1 MGAGIAK
8 ESLTNL
14 TDHIPNMGG
23 FHCAMIGLD
32 SAGKTTV
39 LYRLKFNQYMNT
51 APTIGFNC
59 EKVRFH
65 GSSFTL
71 WDVGGQDK
79 LRPLWRSYTRC
90 TDGIIFVVDSCKEDR
105 LEEAKLELLK
115 IYKSCSERKA
125 MSKHSGGFQKI
136 PVLILANKQDLPMA
150 LDVYKLEQL
159 LGLKELGKECWHI
172 QPTCA
177 ITGDGLEEG
186 FSRLVEMMSGKRK
199 VTKNNIM
206 VGNHHTGSSSALNNN
221 LKKSHSSTKVF
232 RKVQRSHSH
241 HY

>member
-14 TDHIPNMGG
+14 TDHIPNLGG

-59 EKVRFH
+59 EKVRFN

-115 IYKSCSERKA
+115 IYKSCSERRVS
-125 MSKHSGGFQKI
+125 SKHSNGKI

-150 LDVYKLEQL
+150 LDVSKLEHL
-159 LGLKELGKECWHI
+159 LGLKHLAKERWHI

-186 FSRLVEMMSGKRK
+186 MSKLVEMISGKRK
-199 VTKNNIM
+199 ITKNNILDSKM
-206 VGNHHTGSSSALNNN
+206 SANGSSSALNNN
-221 LKKSHSSTKVF
+221 LKKSVSSSKVF

>member
-1 MGAGIAK
+1 MNALRQLALIPSQAFFTLPSTFTIHSDLGV
-8 ESLTNL
+8 LTS
-14 TDHIPNMGG
+14 G
-23 FHCAMIGLD
+23 FVSQYIN
-32 SAGKTTV
+32 SV
-39 LYRLKFNQYMNT
+39 SNNFYLYSTLQ
-51 APTIGFNC
+51 I
-59 EKVRFH
+59 RFH

-125 MSKHSGGFQKI
+125 MSKHSNGNI

-150 LDVYKLEQL
+150 LDVFKLEHL

-177 ITGDGLEEG
+177 ITGEGLEEG
-186 FSRLVEMMSGKRK
+186 MTKLLEMISGKRK
-199 VTKNNIM
+199 IGKSVLGSNSS
-206 VGNHHTGSSSALNNN
+206 GSSSALNNN
-221 LKKSHSSTKVF
+221 IKKSQSTKVF

>member
-1 MGAGIAK
+1 MLA
-8 ESLTNL
+8 
-14 TDHIPNMGG
+14 
-23 FHCAMIGLD
+23 
-32 SAGKTTV
+32 
-39 LYRLKFNQYMNT
+39 Y
-51 APTIGFNC
+51 
-59 EKVRFH
+59 
-65 GSSFTL
+65 
-71 WDVGGQDK
+71 
-79 LRPLWRSYTRC
+79 
-90 TDGIIFVVDSCKEDR
+90 CKEDR

-125 MSKHSGGFQKI
+125 MSKHSGGLQKI

>member
-125 MSKHSGGFQKI
+125 MSKHSGGLQKI

-150 LDVYKLEQL
+150 LDVYKLEHL

-199 VTKNNIM
+199 VTKINILA
-206 VGNHHTGSSSALNNN
+206 NQSHGSSSALNNN

>member
-14 TDHIPNMGG
+14 ADHIPNLGA

-90 TDGIIFVVDSCKEDR
+90 TDGIIFVVDSCKEER

-115 IYKSCSERKA
+115 IYKSCTEKRALSKA
-125 MSKHSGGFQKI
+125 SNGSI

-150 LDVYKLEQL
+150 LDTCKLEHL
-159 LGLKELGKECWHI
+159 LGLKQLGKECWHI
-172 QPTCA
+172 QSTCA
-177 ITGDGLEEG
+177 ITGEGLEEG
-186 FSRLVEMMSGKRK
+186 MTKLHEMISGKRK
-199 VTKNNIM
+199 NGKSVLGNNSS
-206 VGNHHTGSSSALNNN
+206 SSSALNNN
-221 LKKSHSSTKVF
+221 IKKSLSTKVS

>member
-1 MGAGIAK
+1 M
-8 ESLTNL
+8 
-14 TDHIPNMGG
+14 
-23 FHCAMIGLD
+23 
-32 SAGKTTV
+32 
-39 LYRLKFNQYMNT
+39 
-51 APTIGFNC
+51 
-59 EKVRFH
+59 
-65 GSSFTL
+65 
-71 WDVGGQDK
+71 
-79 LRPLWRSYTRC
+79 
-90 TDGIIFVVDSCKEDR
+90 
-105 LEEAKLELLK
+105 EEAKLELLK

-125 MSKHSGGFQKI
+125 MSKHSNGNI

-150 LDVYKLEQL
+150 LDVYKLEHL

-186 FSRLVEMMSGKRK
+186 FSRLVEMMSGKSRK
-199 VTKNNIM
+199 VTKNNILL
-206 VGNHHTGSSSALNNN
+206 NQSHGSSQSALNNN

>member
-1 MGAGIAK
+1 
-8 ESLTNL
+8 
-14 TDHIPNMGG
+14 
-23 FHCAMIGLD
+23 
-32 SAGKTTV
+32 
-39 LYRLKFNQYMNT
+39 
-51 APTIGFNC
+51 
-59 EKVRFH
+59 
-65 GSSFTL
+65 
-71 WDVGGQDK
+71 
-79 LRPLWRSYTRC
+79 
-90 TDGIIFVVDSCKEDR
+90 
-105 LEEAKLELLK
+105 
-115 IYKSCSERKA
+115 
-125 MSKHSGGFQKI
+125 MSKHSGGLQKI

-150 LDVYKLEQL
+150 LDVYKLEHL

-199 VTKNNIM
+199 VTKNNILA
-206 VGNHHTGSSSALNNN
+206 NQSHGSSNALNNN

>member
-1 MGAGIAK
+1 MQYF
-8 ESLTNL
+8 NL
-14 TDHIPNMGG
+14 ICS
-23 FHCAMIGLD
+23 F
-32 SAGKTTV
+32 
-39 LYRLKFNQYMNT
+39 
-51 APTIGFNC
+51 
-59 EKVRFH
+59 KVRFH

-115 IYKSCSERKA
+115 IYKSCSERKLQKT
-125 MSKHSGGFQKI
+125 SNGKIIGNKI

-150 LDVYKLEQL
+150 LDVCKLEHL
-159 LGLKELGKECWHI
+159 LGLKQLGKECWHI

-186 FSRLVEMMSGKRK
+186 MSKLVEMISGKRR
-199 VTKNNIM
+199 VTKN
-206 VGNHHTGSSSALNNN
+206 VLGSFSSHGSSSALNNN
-221 LKKSHSSTKVF
+221 IKKSPSSNKVF

-241 HY
+241 HF